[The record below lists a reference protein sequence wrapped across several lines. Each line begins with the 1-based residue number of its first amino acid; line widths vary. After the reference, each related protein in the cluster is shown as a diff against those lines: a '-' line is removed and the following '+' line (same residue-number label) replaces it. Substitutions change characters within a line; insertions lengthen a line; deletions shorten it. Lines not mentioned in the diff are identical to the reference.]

1 MFNNWSLAIHDVDKN
16 DVIQGA
22 GQLGK
27 NDINQGQANST
38 GEPPDPKSK
47 QSGVTNL
54 SLKNMD
60 YIHVCR
66 ECKA

>member
-1 MFNNWSLAIHDVDKN
+1 MFNNWSLAICDVNKN

-27 NDINQGQANST
+27 KDINQGQANST
-38 GEPPDPKSK
+38 GEPPDQKSK
-47 QSGVTNL
+47 LCGVTNL

-60 YIHVCR
+60 YIHVW
-66 ECKA
+66 